1 MEALLRALRHPGA
14 VRGAQIVLGLLFGWA
29 ALAKIL
35 DLPAFALQ
43 VHNFRL
49 LPVSW
54 ENLVAMLLPW
64 VELMAALAL
73 VLGVRPRAGAFVSG
87 VLLAVFTLGVAS
99 AMARGLDFEC
109 GCFGKASATRVGWG
123 KLGQNVGMLLLAW
136 IGTLAPARAALPSRT
151 AETAASPSLVA
162 RRR

>member
-1 MEALLRALRHPGA
+1 VEAMLRTLRHPG
-14 VRGAQIVLGLLFGWA
+14 VLRASQLVVGLLFGWA
-29 ALAKIL
+29 ALAKL
-35 DLPAFALQ
+35 ADLSAFALQ

-49 LPVSW
+49 LPVAA

-64 VELMAALAL
+64 VELVAALSL
-73 VLGVRPRAGAFVSG
+73 VLRIRPRSGAWVAA

-123 KLGQNVGMLLLAW
+123 KLGQNLGLLALAW
-136 IGTLAPARAALPSRT
+136 IGTRTAARTPLPAPAADA
-151 AETAASPSLVA
+151 AASPSLL
-162 RRR
+162 R